1 MISEAVLLVQIVYSE
16 TLSQLGRYQQK
27 DSEAT
32 QRPIGVSNGDEKIDL
47 VKRMLHKTRHI
58 RRQNRQQ
65 GRQNNNDPQQS
76 LTLDP
81 RVIQKGSTQD
91 GKEERT
97 QAPSLISKNNFINFC
112 IGDLAKGSVTS
123 NAAQTKK
130 KTTCNP
136 IPMGMLAN
144 QDHLPSCKFVVPK
157 NMDTIKADTT
167 FRVDI
172 AMRNLVIGVFTNPA
186 KAFMSAPAQIDRES
200 GALLGHSHLV
210 ITALDSINSTSVAD
224 PLAFFFFKG
233 IDDATRNGIVSV
245 EVKDGLPKGHWK
257 FATINTASNH
267 QPIGATL
274 AQHAQFDDIIYITS
288 K

>member
-81 RVIQKGSTQD
+81 RLFK
-91 GKEERT
+91 K
-97 QAPSLISKNNFINFC
+97 INFC

-224 PLAFFFFKG
+224 PLAFFSLKVLMMQPGTELF
-233 IDDATRNGIVSV
+233 
-245 EVKDGLPKGHWK
+245 LWK
-257 FATINTASNH
+257 LRMDCQKVIGTSNH